1 MCATRAT
8 SGQRLTVIGGGLA
21 GPLLA
26 IRLARAGY
34 PVDVFERLPDP
45 EEKSVPGGRSINLAL
60 AERGRQALR
69 EAGLL
74 EAVDAFS
81 IPMYGR
87 MLHPEQGEPSL
98 QRYSQHAGDA
108 IYSVHR
114 DRMNRLLLERARAT
128 PGVRLFFDRRLL
140 EVDFV
145 AGRAIFAIEGTH
157 EQETCA
163 FNVLFGCDGAGSGLR
178 QAMAAYRD
186 LGQHEDWLD
195 HGYRELSVPPG
206 PGGSPQLEPNALHV
220 WPRGG
225 YMLIALPNPD
235 NSFTATLFLPKT
247 GTPGFDKL
255 PDAASM
261 RTFLDSRFADVSPL
275 LSRLETDMT
284 EHPVS
289 SLGTLRCR
297 TWHID
302 GKALLLGDAAHAI
315 VPFHGQG
322 MNAAME
328 DITHLMAMLDT
339 EPDWA
344 SLFARFNQQRLP
356 DANAIADMALENYQ
370 IMREAVR
377 DPRYHLKN
385 RLEWELERRFP
396 QRFVPRYSLVM
407 FHRLPYSEAHQRG
420 VVQDEIMETL
430 LDDAERVEDV
440 DFDRAQALIQE
451 RLEPL
456 AEVSP
461 ERAGAGTGTADYADS
476 RR

>member
-1 MCATRAT
+1 MCATEAT

-45 EEKSVPGGRSINLAL
+45 EETPVPGGRSINLAL
-60 AERGRQALR
+60 AERGRHALR

-74 EAVDAFS
+74 EAVDGFS

-87 MLHPEQGEPSL
+87 MLHPEDDEPNL
-98 QRYSQHAGDA
+98 QRYSQHPGDA

-114 DRMNRLLLERARAT
+114 DRMNRLLLKRART
-128 PGVRLFFDRRLL
+128 TRGVRLFFDRRLT
-140 EVDFV
+140 EVDFETNQAVFDV
-145 AGRAIFAIEGTH
+145 AGTDR
-157 EQETCA
+157 QEA
-163 FNVLFGCDGAGSGLR
+163 HPFNVLFGCDGAGSGLR
-178 QAMAAYRD
+178 QAMSAYRD
-186 LGQHEDWLD
+186 LDQHEEWLD

-206 PGGSPQLEPNALHV
+206 PDGGPQLEPNALHV

-235 NSFTATLFLPKT
+235 SSFTATLFLPKR
-247 GTPGFDKL
+247 GDPGFDQL
-255 PDAASM
+255 TDAS
-261 RTFLDSRFADVSPL
+261 RTRQFLDARFPDVSPL
-275 LSRLETDMT
+275 LTRLEADL
-284 EHPVS
+284 EQHPVS

-297 TWHID
+297 RWHID

-328 DITHLMAMLDT
+328 DITHLVGMLDAA
-339 EPDWA
+339 PDWA
-344 SLFARFNQQRLP
+344 SLFARFNHERLP

-385 RLEWELERRFP
+385 RLEWALERRFP

-407 FHRLPYSEAHQRG
+407 FHRLPYSEAHRRG

-440 DFDRAQALIQE
+440 DFDRAQPLIRE

-456 AEVSP
+456 PAAS
-461 ERAGAGTGTADYADS
+461 S
-476 RR
+476 